1 MGKARDL
8 QLPVG
13 RVFLAVDD
21 SRSSWRGVEVT
32 LALARSMGSRV
43 TVVHVVPPGQA
54 GGSIPTEEEKSAESV
69 VSGVRN
75 ALARDGVKAR
85 TELVRYGDPRA
96 AVVQLARRGWCD
108 LLVIGSSC
116 DEGWDAY
123 SVGETAMGIA
133 VDFPGPVL
141 LVKKRSGFSVVTLL
155 VEEGGELGDVDLAIG
170 LAGSLGGRMNFL
182 VAGSGES
189 RDGTLRWAMQRA
201 CDAGVTPAGAV
212 VEGDPGSICRTAGR
226 QGTTTMVVRRRRG
239 LLSRIRGGDPA
250 MEIAC
255 DCTCS
260 VLLL

>member
-8 QLPVG
+8 KLPVG
-13 RVFLAVDD
+13 RVFLAVDG
-21 SRSSWRGVEVT
+21 SRSSWRGVEIT
-32 LALARSMGSRV
+32 LSLVRAMGSRV
-43 TVVHVVPPGQA
+43 TIVHVVPPGRA
-54 GGSIPTEEEKSAESV
+54 GGSIPTEEEKSAESF

-75 ALARDGVKAR
+75 ALAREGVKAR
-85 TELVRYGDPRA
+85 TELIRYGNPRA
-96 AVVQLARRGWCD
+96 AIVKLARRGWCD
-108 LLVIGSSC
+108 LMVIGSGG
-116 DEGWDAY
+116 DEGWDVY
-123 SVGETAMGIA
+123 SVGETAMGVA

-155 VEEGGELGDVDLAIG
+155 VEEGGELADVDLAIG

-189 RDGTLRWAMQRA
+189 GDGTLRWAMQRA
-201 CDAGVTPAGAV
+201 CDAGIVPAGAV
-212 VEGDPGSICRTAGR
+212 VGGDPDGISRTAGR

-239 LLSRIRGGDPA
+239 LLSRIRGGDLA

-255 DCTCS
+255 GCTCS